1 MQKLYQN
8 KDWLYNI
15 YTIKN
20 LSTVQVSILLKVND
34 ETIRRWL
41 HKFNI
46 PVRSYGLAKHL
57 KYGNHCQ
64 LSSEMIKWLNGELLG
79 DGNLYSRSSYSANF
93 RYGSKYFEYC
103 QYVSDTL
110 KCFGIE
116 QSGKINKR
124 YHKDRNCYSYFYQS
138 RRYAELLPIRKQWYP
153 EGKKIIP
160 KDLKLTPLT
169 LRQHYIGDGSLVHP
183 QKAKPYIVLS
193 TCGFSIS
200 DVEWLISQLNEL
212 GFKATR
218 MSSNNVI
225 HISTYSAKA
234 FLNYIGECLVECY
247 QYKWNY

>member
-20 LSTVQVSILLKVND
+20 
-34 ETIRRWL
+34 
-41 HKFNI
+41 
-46 PVRSYGLAKHL
+46 
-57 KYGNHCQ
+57 
-64 LSSEMIKWLNGELLG
+64 
-79 DGNLYSRSSYSANF
+79 
-93 RYGSKYFEYC
+93 
-103 QYVSDTL
+103 
-110 KCFGIE
+110 
-116 QSGKINKR
+116 
-124 YHKDRNCYSYFYQS
+124 
-138 RRYAELLPIRKQWYP
+138 
-153 EGKKIIP
+153 
-160 KDLKLTPLT
+160 
-169 LRQHYIGDGSLVHP
+169 
-183 QKAKPYIVLS
+183 LS

-234 FLNYIGECLVECY
+234 FLNYIGKCPVKCY